1 MKIRSVWLTC
11 LLLLGTLSFST
22 TFVKESHASNQVVVD
37 FDTYPNGTQVPSL
50 EVISDQY
57 AEWAVVFSP
66 FRAYNLSAVEPGFA
80 SATSNYSEPN
90 VGGLTPSVSFAP
102 YNFINFT
109 AWFKDNSTGDTLY
122 TDFVSVKVGDNNMD
136 TLGGNLTA
144 YNKDGQQIGFDEY
157 FTTDQSFHTLTIGRP
172 TPDIAYVT
180 FWTDSDGA
188 CIDDF
193 TFNTAVV
200 PEFQT
205 LFLLVSFMMVS
216 LILII
221 IRRKDSRP
229 DL

>member
-1 MKIRSVWLTC
+1 M
-11 LLLLGTLSFST
+11 LLLSTLSFP
-22 TFVKESHASNQVVVD
+22 TFVEDSHALNQVVVD
-37 FDTYPNGTQVPSL
+37 FDTYINGTQVPSL
-50 EVISDQY
+50 EVISNQY
-57 AEWAVVFSP
+57 AEWAVVFTP
-66 FRAYNLSAVEPGFA
+66 FRAYNLSALEPGFA

-109 AWFKDNSTGDTLY
+109 AWFKDNSTEDTLY
-122 TDFVSVKVGDNNMD
+122 TDFVSVKVGDNNIG
-136 TLGGNLTA
+136 TLSGNLTA
-144 YNKDGQQIGFDEY
+144 YNTDGQQIGFAEC
-157 FTTDQSFHTLTIGRP
+157 FTTDQSFHTLTISRP

-193 TFNTAVV
+193 TFNMPVV
-200 PEFQT
+200 PEFQPS
-205 LFLLVSFMMVS
+205 FLLLSSMIVFF
-216 LILII
+216 ILIV